1 MELDLT
7 LRHRLLKLLILWGAF
22 AFSGIALSSPTNGA
36 AVLMY
41 HHFGESRFPSTNVS
55 LKQFDAHLHYL
66 EENNFQV
73 WSLEKI
79 TRQLDS
85 KQPFPERVVAIT
97 IDDAYRSIYT
107 EAYPRLKKRN
117 WPFTV
122 FVSTDTVDKKIPAY
136 MSWAQ
141 MREMQRHGATF
152 ANHSSHHH
160 YLIKQTQNET
170 IEAWQRRIQNDLNKA
185 QQRLQAELGEAPP
198 LFAYPY
204 GEYNTALQQIIKALG
219 WTAFG
224 QQSGVVSQYADRLAL
239 PRYPMAEQ
247 FAALAAF
254 KTKVTSLPLPVINT
268 SVLDPVIGRQ
278 NPPHLQLTLEK
289 SEDIRLDQLNCFA
302 SNQGAAKVT
311 WIDKESGEFSVEAQ
325 SPFNNRRSRYNC
337 TAPSKRTGRYY
348 WYSHLWIKPTPDD
361 VIE

>member
-1 MELDLT
+1 LH
-7 LRHRLLKLLILWGAF
+7 HRLLKLLILWGTIAF
-22 AFSGIALSSPTNGA
+22 PCIALSSPTNGA

-41 HHFGESRFPSTNVS
+41 HHFGESRYPSTNVS
-55 LKQFDAHLHYL
+55 LEQFDAHLHYL
-66 EENNFQV
+66 EKNNFQV
-73 WSLEKI
+73 WPLEKI
-79 TRQLDS
+79 TRQLES
-85 KQPFPERVVAIT
+85 RQPFPERVIAIT

-122 FVSTDTVDKKIPAY
+122 FVSTDAVDKKMPAF
-136 MSWAQ
+136 MSWQQ

-160 YLIKQTQNET
+160 YLIEQEHNET
-170 IEAWQRRIQNDLNKA
+170 FEAWQLRIQKDLNTA

-204 GEYNTALQQIIKALG
+204 GEYNAALQQIVKALG

-224 QQSGVVSQYADRLAL
+224 QQSGVVSQYSDQLAL

-268 SVLDPVIGRQ
+268 STLDPIIGQQ
-278 NPPHLQLTLEK
+278 NPPHLQLTLAK
-289 SEDIRLDQLNCFA
+289 NEDIQLDQLNCFA

-311 WIDKESGEFSVEAQ
+311 WIDKEKEQFSVEAHK
-325 SPFNNRRSRYNC
+325 PFNNRRSRYNC
-337 TAPSKRTGRYY
+337 TAPSKHSGRYY
-348 WYSHLWIKPTPDD
+348 WFSHLWIKPTSDD
-361 VIE
+361 TTDR